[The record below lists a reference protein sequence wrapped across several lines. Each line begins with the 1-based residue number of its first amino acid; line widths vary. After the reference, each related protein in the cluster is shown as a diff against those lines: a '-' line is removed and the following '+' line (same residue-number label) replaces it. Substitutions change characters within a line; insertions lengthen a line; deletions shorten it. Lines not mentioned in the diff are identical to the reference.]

1 MVSTEHTDS
10 ASQEARTEVQHAVDA
25 LNEALRKLGAQPS
38 AAAAHPIAAAAPLSA
53 AAAPPSESASQWSC
67 VWNMGGFDVCMR
79 KQQ

>member
-38 AAAAHPIAAAAPLSA
+38 AAAAHPSA
-53 AAAPPSESASQWSC
+53 AAAHPSESASQWSC